1 MIQGILS
8 SSENIKSPYVL
19 LYVEAYIVTCV

>member
-1 MIQGILS
+1 MIQMILS
-8 SSENIKSPYVL
+8 RGGNIQSSYVL